1 MEGYDL
7 IGNLEGFTYQ
17 QLLNWALEECAVF
30 SLVTRKGT
38 ESDQEK
44 EINKILKPFLLEE
57 IQTNEWPG
65 TKVFGPAEHSLRFYK
80 LDRNSIKILSDANS
94 VYSWLAPDRAED
106 LAFYKENKY
115 LWFGS
120 VAHEKM
126 AFFSNPSFNKGEVQ
140 KRLIE
145 TAVLN

>member
-1 MEGYDL
+1 MEDYDL
-7 IGNLEGFTYQ
+7 TGNLEGFTYQ
-17 QLLNWALEECAVF
+17 QLLNWALEECESF

-38 ESDQEK
+38 ESNKEK
-44 EINKILKPFLLEE
+44 EINKRLKPFLLEE

-65 TKVFGPAEHSLRFYK
+65 TKVIGPPEHNLRFYK
-80 LDRNSIKILSDANS
+80 LDRNSVKILSEANS
-94 VYSWLAPDRAED
+94 VYSWLAPDRPED
-106 LAFYKENKY
+106 LAFYKENKC

-120 VAHEKM
+120 VAHENM
-126 AFFSNPSFNKGEVQ
+126 AFFNKPSFNKGEVQ

>member
-1 MEGYDL
+1 MEDYDL
-7 IGNLEGFTYQ
+7 TGNLEGFAYQ
-17 QLLNWALEECAVF
+17 QLLNWALEECEVF

-38 ESDQEK
+38 ETDQEQ
-44 EINKILKPFLLEE
+44 EICKRLEPFLIEE
-57 IQTNEWPG
+57 TKTNEWPG
-65 TKVFGPAEHSLRFYK
+65 TKVFGPPEHTLRFYK
-80 LDRNSIKILSDANS
+80 LDRKSIKILSEASS
-94 VYSWLAPDRAED
+94 VYSWLAPDRPED

-120 VAHEKM
+120 VAHENM

-145 TAVLN
+145 TAVLS